1 MEGRVKIDP
10 ENDTSTDELL
20 AAEQEEVARRA
31 ARAATAINSP
41 KAVPSRLSDE
51 QAIFLARIRR
61 TREAG
66 MPPSLE
72 EVDILIGIVDELI
85 R

>member
-1 MEGRVKIDP
+1 VRIDP
-10 ENDTSTDELL
+10 ENDASSTDELR

-41 KAVPSRLSDE
+41 ETVPSRLSDE
-51 QAIFLARIRR
+51 QAVFLARIRR
-61 TREAG
+61 TLTAG
-66 MPPSLE
+66 MLPSLE
-72 EVDILIGIVDELI
+72 EIDILIGIVDELI